1 MAKQPR
7 SEPQDEPVPRPL
19 VWLHGEIK
27 TPPFAEEARREAG
40 YLLRMLQ
47 MRETLKFPQAEPL
60 PPVGPRCGALRI
72 RDDKHSWRI
81 MYRLDADAV
90 LIVAVYAKKTAKIPD
105 AVIARCK
112 KRLKDYDD
120 VVKTAQAKKDKGGM
134 TDGR

>member
-1 MAKQPR
+1 MAKQRPT
-7 SEPQDEPVPRPL
+7 EPQDEPAPRPL
-19 VWLHGEIK
+19 LWLHGEIK

-47 MRETLKFPQAEPL
+47 LREKLKLPQPEPL
-60 PPVGPRCGALRI
+60 PTVGPRCGALRI

-90 LIVAVYAKKTAKIPD
+90 LIVEVYAKKTAKIPD

-120 VVKTAQAKKDKGGM
+120 AVRTAQAKKDKGGM